1 MTIDLSGGAN
11 EGSPA
16 ASVPQTPAAGHR
28 RGHQGGGKGSR
39 VLKSLG
45 LANAPLS
52 ERRSRS
58 KTPVYDPTTT
68 PEYYYNKGHPG
79 RAGGA
84 CMADDRPQQLDWRDN
99 PGGSGLGT
107 VSEPVGGPEWGR
119 Q

>member
-28 RGHQGGGKGSR
+28 RGNQGGGKGSR

-58 KTPVYDPTTT
+58 KTRRPPPSITTT
-68 PEYYYNKGHPG
+68 KDILVGQVG
-79 RAGGA
+79 RVWQ
-84 CMADDRPQQLDWRDN
+84 M
-99 PGGSGLGT
+99 T
-107 VSEPVGGPEWGR
+107 GPSK
-119 Q
+119 